1 MDQEYCF
8 SHITDLASLSDN
20 DIDALCA
27 DLPKMIRQL
36 KELQEGMN
44 VLEDVGLVE
53 EVSLPKVV
61 PRITWKNDGKDSLTL
76 NLKANGESL
85 GSIVIE

>member
-1 MDQEYCF
+1 MDKEYSF
-8 SHITDLASLSDN
+8 SHITDLVSLSDD
-20 DIDALCA
+20 DIDALCV

-36 KELQEGMN
+36 KELREGMD

-53 EVSLPKVV
+53 KVSLSKVV

-85 GSIVIE
+85 GSVVIE